1 MISPCSYWAATG
13 PVTPTTSVSERCA
26 YVWASVTCCCIVA
39 SGLNSR
45 NVTIVDVC
53 PRTRASRSAAL
64 AGETVIA
71 AGMPA
76 PFGIGTTASRPGML
90 AWRSYACAARAA
102 LFTAEG
108 GRPRGSRCTMAMP
121 ASSG

>member
-1 MISPCSYWAATG
+1 M
-13 PVTPTTSVSERCA
+13 VE
-26 YVWASVTCCCIVA
+26 

-53 PRTRASRSAAL
+53 PLTRASRAAAL
-64 AGETVIA
+64 AGETLIA

-76 PFGIGTTASRPGML
+76 PFGSGTTASRPGML
-90 AWRSYACAARAA
+90 AWRSYAWAALAA
-102 LFTAEG
+102 LFTAG
-108 GRPRGSRCTMAMP
+108 DGRPRGSRCTMATP

>member
-1 MISPCSYWAATG
+1 M
-13 PVTPTTSVSERCA
+13 
-26 YVWASVTCCCIVA
+26 
-39 SGLNSR
+39 
-45 NVTIVDVC
+45 TIVDVC
-53 PRTRASRSAAL
+53 PRTRASRAAAL
-64 AGETVIA
+64 AGETLIA

-102 LFTAEG
+102 EFTADD
-108 GRPRGSRCTMAMP
+108 GRPLASRCTMAMP